1 MNLTQ
6 VTIISTTLGKNPL
19 EEMEQ
24 PSVNKRVQT
33 AVLGCSPKNDR
44 TICLFPKQIIQYH
57 SNRVSAPTTK
67 AEKAEAEWFYD
78 DLQDVLQLT
87 PKTDVLFITGD
98 WNTNIGSQEIPGVRG
113 KFGLG
118 IENDAGKRLTRVLP
132 RGCTGHSKHPL
143 QTTQETTLHMNITRW
158 LTTKSD

>member
-1 MNLTQ
+1 M
-6 VTIISTTLGKNPL
+6 TIISTTLGKNPL

-98 WNTNIGSQEIPGVRG
+98 WNTNTGSQEIPGVRG

-118 IENDAGKRLTRVLP
+118 IENDAGK
-132 RGCTGHSKHPL
+132 G
-143 QTTQETTLHMNITRW
+143 
-158 LTTKSD
+158 